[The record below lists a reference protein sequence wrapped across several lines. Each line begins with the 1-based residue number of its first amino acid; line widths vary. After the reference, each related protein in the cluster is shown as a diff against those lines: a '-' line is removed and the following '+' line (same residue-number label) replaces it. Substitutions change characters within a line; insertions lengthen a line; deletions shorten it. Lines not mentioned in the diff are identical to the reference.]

1 MTKKKICLLGPFG
14 VGKTSLISRYVRNI
28 FSTSYLSTIGVKV
41 DKKDLAL
48 EGWGEVCLLIWDLEG
63 RDDFASVTDTY
74 LRGMAGYLLVADGTS
89 RASLDSVAKTR
100 ELMAELFVEVPSLL
114 LLNKA
119 DLGASWTPGAVELAE
134 FEGRGIEVL
143 STSAKDGRGVE
154 AAFRGIALKMLA
166 PGRG

>member
-14 VGKTSLISRYVRNI
+14 VGKTSLITRYVRNI
-28 FSTSYLSTIGVKV
+28 FSANYLSTIGVKV
-41 DKKDLAL
+41 DKKELAL

-89 RASLDSVAKTR
+89 QASLESVAKTR

-119 DLGASWTPGAVELAE
+119 DLRASWISAASELGE
-134 FEGRGIEVL
+134 FEGRGIEVIA
-143 STSAKDGRGVE
+143 TSAMSGLGVE
-154 AAFRGIALKMLA
+154 EAFRGLALKMLA